1 MRVPVL
7 QSINQYVVYDK
18 ESNTYVEH
26 SQLGSVPLT
35 YNIASPVDGGIFVV
49 TTSTDGNTTHIQKV
63 TKTDFGNDYMPNNQ
77 RVSVPVIK
85 PRRKRRAISI

>member
-1 MRVPVL
+1 MRIPIL
-7 QSINQYVVYDK
+7 QSVNQYVVYDK
-18 ESNTYVEH
+18 ASNTYVEH

-49 TTSTDGNTTHIQKV
+49 TNSADGNTTHIKEV
-63 TKTDFGNDYMPNNQ
+63 TKTNFGNDYMPNNQ

-85 PRRKRRAISI
+85 RRRKRRAISL